1 MKTLSNAPRPR
12 VWKAGHECWAVTNDY
27 YCEELNQRMYTT
39 RLLRTW
45 QQAINHATQKE
56 NQ

>member
-1 MKTLSNAPRPR
+1 MTGSPRPR

-45 QQAINHATQKE
+45 QQAMQFAQKE
-56 NQ
+56 QR